1 MNSAYR
7 NPRLALLAGA
17 LLFSASAWAL
27 PPLGSTIT
35 RSEAVKYS
43 ATEAATP
50 EGAVALYEK
59 LQKAAARVCADPLG
73 TDMRSVTSMAAYS
86 SCVKDALSEAVAAV
100 HVPQV
105 AVIHKEGMLP
115 DAALAKR

>member
-7 NPRLALLAGA
+7 NTRLALLAGA
-17 LLFSASAWAL
+17 LLFSAGAWAS
-27 PPLGSTIT
+27 PPLGAIT
-35 RSEAVKYS
+35 RSEAVQYS
-43 ATEAATP
+43 STEAATP

-59 LQKAAARVCADPLG
+59 LQKAAARVCADPMG
-73 TDMRSVTSMAAYS
+73 MDMRSVTSMKAYS
-86 SCVKDALSEAVAAV
+86 TCVKDALSEAVAAV